1 VLNVISRS
9 PSEAQPVLDMIV
21 QTAGRLCQA
30 EYGLVYRLEDDGKF
44 HVAAA
49 SNAEAAFVKYASGHP
64 VPPGRGSLVGRT
76 GLEQRTIHLPDC
88 LADPEFTYLDHQ
100 SIGKYRSML
109 GVPLM
114 RDAAQRRS
122 PRRAVSSRSRANT
135 SLSSSPT

>member
-1 VLNVISRS
+1 
-9 PSEAQPVLDMIV
+9 SEAQPVLDMIV

-100 SIGKYRSML
+100 SIGKYGSLL
-109 GVPLM
+109 GVPWM
-114 RDAAQRRS
+114 REAPPIGVIALLRTVVEPFTHKQIELVETFADQA
-122 PRRAVSSRSRANT
+122 
-135 SLSSSPT
+135 